1 MSAVSFGSQ
10 GDWYAWATLLMKVA
24 FLFAGVWFARNLLT
38 IIRAFQEQVGALLKL
53 SIAATP
59 TEQPSA
65 SAVAKRALGEASTY
79 RPAEAHLRVTE
90 STNPG
95 TNRLEA
101 SPYRFAAPE
110 TQSVRSVAET
120 IDTRATSMEGGVY
133 RFMPPERQTAHVTE
147 VAEGVSDRRAGG
159 WRRVGHWLKE
169 PMSVSEVAPDATPW
183 RRMIHWLQVPT
194 GS

>member
-24 FLFAGVWFARNLLT
+24 FLFAGVWFARNLLK
-38 IIRAFQEQVGALLKL
+38 IIRAFQEQVGALLRL
-53 SIAATP
+53 SITATP
-59 TEQPSA
+59 AEQPSA

-79 RPAEAHLRVTE
+79 RPAETPVRVTE
-90 STNPG
+90 STDPG

-101 SPYRFAAPE
+101 SAYRFTPLE
-110 TQSVRSVAET
+110 TQGVRSVAET
-120 IDTRATSMEGGVY
+120 MDTSATGMEGRAY
-133 RFMPPERQTAHVTE
+133 RFMPPERQAAHVTE
-147 VAEGVSDRRAGG
+147 AAEGVADRRAGG
-159 WRRVGHWLKE
+159 WRRMGHWLKE
-169 PMSVSEVAPDATPW
+169 PMSVSEVTPDATRW

>member
-1 MSAVSFGSQ
+1 MSGFGFGSQ
-10 GDWYAWATLLMKVA
+10 GDWYAWATLLMKIA
-24 FLFAGVWFARNLLT
+24 FLIAGVWFARNLLT

-59 TEQPSA
+59 TEQASA

-79 RPAEAHLRVTE
+79 RPAETHLRVTE

-101 SPYRFAAPE
+101 NPYRFTPPE
-110 TQSVRSVAET
+110 TQSVRSAAET
-120 IDTRATSMEGGVY
+120 MDASATGMEGRAY
-133 RFMPPERQTAHVTE
+133 RFTPPERQTVRL
-147 VAEGVSDRRAGG
+147 AEGVDGVPDRRAGG